1 MASRVLARPSDVAIA
16 ARAGDENFPVASRA
30 LPGHLRRHLLAIY
43 GFCRLADEL
52 GDNYGGDR
60 LAALD
65 WLETELDRAYAGSA
79 RHPTLRRLSAT
90 LATVELPRRLFA
102 DLIEANRIDQRVH
115 HYGTF
120 DELVGYCRYSANPVG
135 RLVLDLFGATTPA
148 RVAWSDRVCT
158 GLQLAEHWQDV
169 GEDAAAGRVYLP
181 EEDLHRFGVAVEDL
195 GAPSATP
202 ALRALLRFEVA
213 RTRWWLADGR
223 RLVADL
229 TGPARLATAGFVAGG
244 SAALDAIL
252 AADCD
257 VLGHRA
263 RPRPGRLVRHAAALL
278 LARVR
283 SAGSAP

>member
-1 MASRVLARPSDVAIA
+1 MASRVLARPSDFAIV
-16 ARAGDENFPVASRA
+16 ARAGEENFPVASRV
-30 LPGHLRRHLLAIY
+30 LPGRRRRHLLAVY

-52 GDNYGGDR
+52 GDAYDGDR
-60 LAALD
+60 LAALG
-65 WLETELDRAYAGSA
+65 WLEAELDRAYAGTA
-79 RHPTLRRLSAT
+79 CHPTLQRLSAT
-90 LATVELPRRLFA
+90 LAAVDLPRRPFL

-115 HYGTF
+115 RYRTF
-120 DELVGYCRYSANPVG
+120 GDLVDYCRYSATPVG
-135 RLVLDLFGATTPA
+135 RLVLDLFGATTPE

-181 EEDLHRFGVAVEDL
+181 EEDLDRFGVTVDDL
-195 GAPSATP
+195 GGARAPS

-213 RTRWWLADGR
+213 RARWWLADGR

-229 TGPARLATAGFVAGG
+229 RGPARLATAGFVAGG

-257 VLGHRA
+257 VLAHRT
-263 RPRPGRLVRHAAALL
+263 RPRPGRLVRHAAVMLL
-278 LARVR
+278 SPAR
-283 SAGSAP
+283 SAGSGP